1 MREIVFSILTGAFF
15 GAAFTWLKLPLPA
28 PSTAAGVAGVF
39 GVYLG
44 MVVCGWFLSR

>member
-1 MREIVFSILTGAFF
+1 MREVFFSAVTGAIF

-44 MVVCGWFLSR
+44 MVVCGAFLK